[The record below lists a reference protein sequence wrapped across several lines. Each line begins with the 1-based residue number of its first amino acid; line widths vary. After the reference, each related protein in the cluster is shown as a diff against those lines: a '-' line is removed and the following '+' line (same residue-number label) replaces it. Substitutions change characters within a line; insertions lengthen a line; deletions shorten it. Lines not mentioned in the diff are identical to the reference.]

1 MILYNV
7 FYAIYNASN
16 ITFVLSIVQ
25 FYINMLCFTGI
36 IYDVI
41 VEPPSVGST
50 TDEHGHTRPVRLL
63 SREFPFLSDSLL

>member
-7 FYAIYNASN
+7 FYTIYNASN

-63 SREFPFLSDSLL
+63 SREFPFFSDSLL